1 MRALKIYLTAILGLL
16 ATFAAQSQSI
26 YDALRFSN
34 NDYEGT
40 ARGVAMGNAFTALG
54 GDMGAITINP
64 ASSGVYLY
72 NEFTITPA
80 VTNAVDR
87 SHYLG
92 SDTKADRT
100 RFTLS
105 NVGGVSSFKTG
116 RNTGLVSFNMG
127 VVANQTSNYS
137 TRSFVSGRQTLTSK
151 LGSMAAAM
159 SNSNIY
165 CDDMTISSSDP
176 TYPFYGTNALW
187 EEVLAWNTAL
197 VETIY
202 DDYTY
207 VGATENILSENGQ
220 DIIVLGGP
228 LTQSYLQET
237 TGYKQDITLN
247 FGGNISHKLYF
258 GINFTMQTLW
268 YDKFQ
273 KLSEKGENPDDF
285 QTEFEEFTHTYR
297 ESTNGIGFN
306 IKAGI
311 IYRPVAGLRLGAT
324 ISTPTWTR
332 LKNENFETMD
342 ARVYQEHY
350 YEESPLNVFQYDITS
365 PLRWG
370 LGVAYTFGSVAL
382 ISIDYENTNY
392 GSIKFKTDNSMHP
405 ADVEYYNKANSAIRT
420 NFKRVNNVRAGMEIK
435 PVQQL
440 SLRFGYNYYDSSEK
454 YFDGD
459 IHYASAGIGF
469 TTKSNIFMDLAY
481 RQQCNWLSEDYE
493 LYDTQYIPG
502 LPETLVNSKYMN
514 WKLLFTFGC
523 RF

>member
-1 MRALKIYLTAILGLL
+1 MGDVIIIEKHLDGNNRLTMHYSKCVNEATIKILRYLGCIVTREGHTVTVDSTNVNRNDVPDNLMREMRSSIVFLGGILGRMGKAVLSTPGGCEIGL
-16 ATFAAQSQSI
+16 RPIDLHLSSMEQFGATVTTENGFLVCSAEEKGLI
-26 YDALRFSN
+26 
-34 NDYEGT
+34 GT
-40 ARGVAMGNAFTALG
+40 R
-54 GDMGAITINP
+54 I
-64 ASSGVYLY
+64 
-72 NEFTITPA
+72 
-80 VTNAVDR
+80 
-87 SHYLG
+87 
-92 SDTKADRT
+92 
-100 RFTLS
+100 TLS
-105 NVGGVSSFKTG
+105 FPS
-116 RNTGLVSFNMG
+116 
-127 VVANQTSNYS
+127 
-137 TRSFVSGRQTLTSK
+137 
-151 LGSMAAAM
+151 
-159 SNSNIY
+159 
-165 CDDMTISSSDP
+165 
-176 TYPFYGTNALW
+176 
-187 EEVLAWNTAL
+187 
-197 VETIY
+197 
-202 DDYTY
+202 

-273 KLSEKGENPDDF
+273 KLSEKGENPNDF

-332 LKNENFETMD
+332 LRNENFETMD

-350 YEESPLNVFQYDITS
+350 YEESPLNAFQYDITS

-370 LGVAYTFGSVAL
+370 LGVAYTFGNVAL
-382 ISIDYENTNY
+382 ISVDYENTNY
-392 GSIKFKTDNSMHP
+392 GSIRFKTDNSMHP

-435 PVQQL
+435 PIQQL
-440 SLRFGYNYYDSSEK
+440 SLRFGYNYYDSAEK